1 MAIFDFFC
9 CTLEGVEARRL
20 IDCKSKW
27 KRTRGERLLHCHRI
41 RVHFFQF
48 PFPYLSAASA
58 PPNSNLTGRLLRVK
72 LLPQPIPRLGRL
84 EKQRRDGLLPA
95 ALVAKRHGPAG
106 RAPNGLFVPWP
117 DPGGALF
124 FLFLFCCAVPSV
136 GRIQG
141 GARAE
146 AHTQTHNHTYPHTH
160 RHPPTPLPT
169 GSSTM
174 RGCSPARTRRLV
186 WKTEA
191 PPRGPPAPSV
201 CCCWEPWGWLE
212 LVARQS
218 VDWMVD

>member
-124 FLFLFCCAVPSV
+124 FFVFVLLC
-136 GRIQG
+136 
-141 GARAE
+141 RAISRSHTRRGE
-146 AHTQTHNHTYPHTH
+146 SRGTHTDTQPHLPTHTQTPTH
-160 RHPPTPLPT
+160 ASSYRLLHDARLLP
-169 GSSTM
+169 GQDSQV
-174 RGCSPARTRRLV
+174 GV
-186 WKTEA
+186 ED
-191 PPRGPPAPSV
+191 RGPAEGPAGAFGLLLLGALGMVGVGRASV
-201 CCCWEPWGWLE
+201 G
-212 LVARQS
+212 
-218 VDWMVD
+218 